1 MDKEDIEMQPITTEK
16 KTSSLTKEEV
26 LNQQVE
32 QLKGTMNDNVTKVLD
47 NIDLT
52 DELQNKTEAMK
63 VLSEE
68 FSITSKK
75 VKRRIWYKNVRINV
89 CISLLVI
96 SLFYYIY
103 DSVK

>member
-1 MDKEDIEMQPITTEK
+1 MDDIEMQPMTIEE
-16 KTSSLTKEEV
+16 KTSSLSKEEI
-26 LNQQVE
+26 LNKQIEDV
-32 QLKGTMNDNVTKVLD
+32 KGVMNDNVAKVLD

-52 DELQNKTEAMK
+52 DELHNKTEAMK

-75 VKRRIWYKNVRINV
+75 VKRRIWYKNFRINI

>member
-1 MDKEDIEMQPITTEK
+1 MDDIEMRPITTEE
-16 KTSSLTKEEV
+16 KTSSLSKEEI
-26 LNQQVE
+26 LNKQIEDV
-32 QLKGTMNDNVTKVLD
+32 KGVMNDNVAKVLD

-52 DELQNKTEAMK
+52 DELQNKTESMK

-75 VKRRIWYKNVRINV
+75 VKRRIWYKNVRINI

>member
-1 MDKEDIEMQPITTEK
+1 MQPIKTGK
-16 KTSSLTKEEV
+16 KTSSASLTKEEV

-52 DELQNKTEAMK
+52 DELQNKTESMK

-75 VKRRIWYKNVRINV
+75 VKRRIWYKNFRINI

-103 DSVK
+103 EYVI

>member
-1 MDKEDIEMQPITTEK
+1 MEDIEMQPISKEQ

-32 QLKGTMNDNVTKVLD
+32 QLKGTMNNNVNQVLQ

-52 DELQNKTEAMK
+52 NNLEQQTEEMRG
-63 VLSEE
+63 LSRQ
-68 FSITSKK
+68 FSMRSKQ
-75 VKRRIWYKNVRINV
+75 VKRKMWYKNVRINV

-103 DSVK
+103 EYVK